1 MAAKNLRYKNHR
13 IGVVTIHG
21 QSHLF
26 IEGEHIP
33 AVATKKNQDF
43 VSPHLPYQ
51 KFQTLPD
58 LGKAIVEYRGMDQKK
73 AKKKGKKGPA

>member
-1 MAAKNLRYKNHR
+1 MATKNLRYKNHR
-13 IGVVTIHG
+13 IGVVDIHG

-33 AVATKKNQDF
+33 AVATRKNKGF

-51 KFQTLPD
+51 KFETLQD
-58 LGKAIVEYRGMDQKK
+58 LGKAIVEYREMDQK
-73 AKKKGKKGPA
+73 KKKGKKGSD